1 MWIEVSGKVIN
12 LFFQSLCVHVCV
24 GGSGAS
30 ALRCSVRML
39 GIPNLEFQVVVCLMW
54 VLGTEQ
60 GSVRGGHLLPA
71 FTDCTQDKSMAY
83 RLV

>member
-1 MWIEVSGKVIN
+1 M
-12 LFFQSLCVHVCV
+12 
-24 GGSGAS
+24 
-30 ALRCSVRML
+30 RML
-39 GIPNLEFQVVVCLMW
+39 GIPNLAFQVVVCLMW

-71 FTDCTQDKSMAY
+71 FTDCAQDKSMAY